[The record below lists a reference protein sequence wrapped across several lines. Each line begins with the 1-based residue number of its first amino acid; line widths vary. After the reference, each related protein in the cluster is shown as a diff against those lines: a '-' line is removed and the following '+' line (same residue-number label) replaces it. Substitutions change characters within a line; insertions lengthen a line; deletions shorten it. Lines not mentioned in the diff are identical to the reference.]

1 MPCGIRR
8 SLGQVVLMAFLMPPV
23 PASAQAVEAG
33 RPPQRQIVADVGGS
47 FVIRAAGPVSTETPQ
62 RPVWLGNSIRLDRTL
77 LAPAPASR
85 PRATKGG
92 LHETR

>member
-33 RPPQRQIVADVGGS
+33 RLPRGQIVADVGGS
-47 FVIRAAGPVSTETPQ
+47 FVIRAAGPVSTQTPQ
-62 RPVWLGNSIRLDRTL
+62 APLRLGNSIRLDRTL
-77 LAPAPASR
+77 LAPAPRVQTQSHQGR
-85 PRATKGG
+85 TP
-92 LHETR
+92 